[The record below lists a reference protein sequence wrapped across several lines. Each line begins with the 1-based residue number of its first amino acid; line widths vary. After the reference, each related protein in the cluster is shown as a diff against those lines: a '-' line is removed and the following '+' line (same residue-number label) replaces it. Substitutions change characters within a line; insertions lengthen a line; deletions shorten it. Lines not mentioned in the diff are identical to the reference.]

1 MKVSTLIELRQKCSP
16 DGDVTVSYG
25 EDNPLDGNELNDVL
39 EIVFHKDGFSNT
51 VVLKA

>member
-1 MKVSTLIELRQKCSP
+1 MKVSELIKFLQNCSQ
-16 DGDVTVSYG
+16 DGDVTVVYG
-25 EDNPLDGNELNDVL
+25 DDNPLDGSEVSDVL